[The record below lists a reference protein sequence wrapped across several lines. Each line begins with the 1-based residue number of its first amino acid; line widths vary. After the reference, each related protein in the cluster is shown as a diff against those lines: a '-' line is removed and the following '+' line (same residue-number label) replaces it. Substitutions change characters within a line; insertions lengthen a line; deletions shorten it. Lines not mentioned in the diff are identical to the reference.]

1 MSRIISIL
9 IALLA
14 ALFPIFLIH
23 SVSYV
28 IAIVADLI
36 LLFVTLAMHHDLPK
50 DEGVAIT
57 LVAVLVSVI
66 SQIAW
71 VLLT

>member
-1 MSRIISIL
+1 MTRLISIL

-36 LLFVTLAMHHDLPK
+36 LLFVTAAMHNDLPK